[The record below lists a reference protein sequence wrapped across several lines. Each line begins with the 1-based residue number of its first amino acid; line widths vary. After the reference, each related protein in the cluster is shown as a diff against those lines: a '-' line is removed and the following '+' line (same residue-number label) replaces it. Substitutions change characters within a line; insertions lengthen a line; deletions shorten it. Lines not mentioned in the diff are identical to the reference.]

1 MALSLIAD
9 FYNWRKRHFV
19 AINEHRWLARDAGT
33 EALIR
38 KQLARYAFA
47 IELNQSGASIPEPLY
62 QRLHFQWDK
71 AHRERLQCLLSDGAF
86 TLPQSTRMAP
96 QSDGA
101 RLSMLRQLSS
111 GFIYAPASQPEQGN
125 EHGAEQETL
134 AERSD
139 ACQWLSQARI
149 RALSDCVDGAQGP
162 VLVAAFFRAEV
173 TALLCHFGARAKAI
187 SGQTQAAERSK
198 LIDAWNRDE
207 IEVLIGVPAAMGHGI
222 NLQLGSSRTLIWFTH
237 SFDWAQRAQMNARL
251 IRAGQT
257 KTVSIIDMVADCGID
272 APVLRA
278 LEQKQAGEAA
288 MFEAIKG
295 AQGVTHQLSA
305 LGTGA
310 LA

>member
-1 MALSLIAD
+1 
-9 FYNWRKRHFV
+9 
-19 AINEHRWLARDAGT
+19 
-33 EALIR
+33 
-38 KQLARYAFA
+38 
-47 IELNQSGASIPEPLY
+47 
-62 QRLHFQWDK
+62 
-71 AHRERLQCLLSDGAF
+71 
-86 TLPQSTRMAP
+86 
-96 QSDGA
+96 
-101 RLSMLRQLSS
+101 MLRQLSS
-111 GFIYAPASQPEQGN
+111 GFIYEHASRPE
-125 EHGAEQETL
+125 HETL

-222 NLQLGSSRTLIWFTH
+222 NLQLGSCRTLIWFTH

-288 MFEAIKG
+288 MFEAIKA

-310 LA
+310 LV